1 MYGICR
7 GYMGNMGDRLGLCR
21 EYRGYIGVI

>member
-7 GYMGNMGDRLGLCR
+7 GYIRNMGDRLGLCR
-21 EYRGYIGVI
+21 EYRGYVGVM